1 MNLRSHKIL
10 SERKKWLVAKE
21 RTKFALASRPCK
33 MYSQVNSNPLAPTQR
48 GASLCSTESANA
60 QPATRE
66 MTPTNEDWR
75 SRIVQETPEADEIKE
90 GEHHF

>member
-1 MNLRSHKIL
+1 VDC
-10 SERKKWLVAKE
+10 KKFKTLGAVTKYYPRAKE

-48 GASLCSTESANA
+48 GANLCSTESANA

-66 MTPTNEDWR
+66 VTPTSE
-75 SRIVQETPEADEIKE
+75 S
-90 GEHHF
+90 